1 MGCCCSANSK
11 DEPTPNT
18 ALLRNKEVKTS
29 ISAPNVAITNEHK
42 SLNQMDQNENSDD
55 LKKEEA
61 EPLLNVVVDAA
72 NPSPK
77 SNHVVPIRS
86 QVISHKKQNKT
97 NHRDAV
103 KMTLLAFGYCR
114 REQNKK
120 NFPEMIINIISTFS
134 EVVLFGFK
142 INKFK
147 HSFDITQINDDNNNN
162 IGKYNVQ
169 KIDHQEH
176 ETIIFGKNLKRKTFE
191 SKIANLV
198 FDFRIINGKVNL
210 MFVPGEFNQ
219 FQGLISKQHQRE
231 NNYKI
236 LHLRPRYN
244 YEYDQILRVEIDCV
258 NLSATI
264 TNLSTRNKTTIQFDD
279 IKSKKIRIAFAMINP
294 YAEFE
299 IINQFWKRKSIAYNS
314 RQDMEVDYN
323 LDQVS
328 SDDEDEDDD
337 MNGNCPDEPEFM
349 SAKPSIDTSKLP
361 KSRILS
367 GLNYIGHCD
376 NHIGIYNKGYGED
389 IRPNEEH
396 EDRNIIC
403 NRCSLPF
410 ECETMI
416 LHDCTY
422 AIKYKLQNR
431 RKQGL
436 QKIKGVAYPD
446 YIDIRKDITKYK
458 TLNYLSIDVDP
469 NMEL

>member
-299 IINQFWKRKSIAYNS
+299 IIDQFWKRRAIAHDA
-314 RQDMEVDYN
+314 RDEIQVDY
-323 LDQVS
+323 DPDEQS
-328 SDDEDEDDD
+328 SDDSNEDI
-337 MNGNCPDEPEFM
+337 
-349 SAKPSIDTSKLP
+349 KPNEEEVTNSMALIDTSKLP
-361 KSRILS
+361 TDRVSS
-367 GLNYIGHCD
+367 GLNYIGECD
-376 NHIGIYNKGYGED
+376 NHIGICNRGYDED
-389 IRPNEEH
+389 IRPNEDQ
-396 EDRNIIC
+396 EDGEIIC
-403 NRCSLPF
+403 NTCSQEF
-410 ECETMI
+410 EYETMI
-416 LHDCTY
+416 LHDCKY
-422 AIKYKLQNR
+422 MIKYKLNGEGKQNG
-431 RKQGL
+431 KQKL
-436 QKIKGVAYPD
+436 EGVAYPD
-446 YIDIRKDITKYK
+446 YIDICKDIAHYTPFS
-458 TLNYLSIDVDP
+458 YLTMTIEPTMDF
-469 NMEL
+469 